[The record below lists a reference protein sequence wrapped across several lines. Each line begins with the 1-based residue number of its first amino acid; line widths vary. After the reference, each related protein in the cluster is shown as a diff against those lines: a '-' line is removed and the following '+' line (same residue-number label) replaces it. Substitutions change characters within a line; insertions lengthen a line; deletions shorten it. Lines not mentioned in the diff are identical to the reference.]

1 MELIFK
7 IEDSSVAR
15 VVIAILNGSQG
26 LFYAIIYGCNPIVR
40 KKFKQLFMRVFCC
53 KGKDVMDEIS
63 DSPGSLLSST
73 INQSE
78 ILKENI

>member
-1 MELIFK
+1 MFK
-7 IEDSSVAR
+7 IHLIQSPLQS
-15 VVIAILNGSQG
+15 
-26 LFYAIIYGCNPIVR
+26 R

-78 ILKENI
+78 ILKENIYFGMKKF